1 MTRPG
6 WSIPNSMENGQLKL
20 IDVIEQMCRSQLGS
34 AKRAT
39 TGTEKDV
46 CFQPMRLAR
55 DIMNTDVKTLTLD
68 HTVNQCL
75 QFMEGR
81 RVRHVPVVDL
91 PYEGEKKPYFIGI
104 VSQRD
109 MLRLNA
115 RDAEETDKQKID
127 QRSLRQML
135 VNIVARKPK
144 SASPQTPVQDV
155 IMTMTCNH
163 IDMVPVLDNGNLVGI
178 ITTTDLM
185 KLFFRLDKVIHELC
199 PELKKGATP
208 VDTASESSTKAKI
221 LSSWVFRAVQ
231 EIMTEQVISLEP
243 QDNLAR
249 AIEVIQ
255 DEEIRHI
262 PIMDEQEK
270 FVGMVSD
277 RDILRNLPYAGR
289 RPPSPPK
296 RFREHLFATNSQTKS
311 SLQPI
316 ESVMVI
322 VQKVLHISPA
332 CSVCEAAEILYTKK
346 ISCLPVVDEQEELR
360 GIVTVTDL
368 MRALLSAYEPAEK
381 AGLITSQSRLC

>member
-1 MTRPG
+1 
-6 WSIPNSMENGQLKL
+6 MENGQLKL
-20 IDVIEQMCRSQLGS
+20 IDVIEEMCLSRLGS

-68 HTVNQCL
+68 HTVKQCL

-81 RVRHVPVVDL
+81 RVRHVPIVDL
-91 PYEGEKKPYFIGI
+91 PYEGEKKPHFIGV

-115 RDAEETDKQKID
+115 PDADTHASNRRAKETDKQKID
-127 QRSLRQML
+127 RRALRQLL
-135 VNIVARKPK
+135 VQIVARKPK
-144 SASPQTPVQDV
+144 SVSLQTPVQDAITV
-155 IMTMTCNH
+155 MISNH

-185 KLFFRLDKVIHELC
+185 KLFFRLDKVIHRVY
-199 PELKKGATP
+199 PELKKGALP
-208 VDTASESSTKAKI
+208 ADMASESSAKAKI
-221 LSSWVFRAVQ
+221 LFSWVFRGVQ
-231 EIMTEQVISLEP
+231 EIMTEQVICLEP

-249 AIEVIQ
+249 AMEVMQ
-255 DEEIRHI
+255 NEEIRHV

-270 FVGMVSD
+270 FVGLVSD

-289 RPPSPPK
+289 RPPLMPK
-296 RFREHLFATNSQTKS
+296 SFREHLFATNSGPK
-311 SLQPI
+311 SLQLPL
-316 ESVMVI
+316 EKVMAR
-322 VQKVLHISPA
+322 KVLHILPR
-332 CSVCEAAEILYTKK
+332 CSVCEAADILHTKK
-346 ISCLPVVDEQEELR
+346 ISCLPVVDEQEKLR

-368 MRALLSAYEPAEK
+368 MRALLTAYESNEK
-381 AGLITSQSRLC
+381 ADLITSQSSIR

>member
-1 MTRPG
+1 
-6 WSIPNSMENGQLKL
+6 MENGQLKL
-20 IDVIEQMCRSQLGS
+20 IDVIEEMCLSRLGS

-75 QFMEGR
+75 KFMKGR
-81 RVRHVPVVDL
+81 RVRHVPIVDL
-91 PYEGEKKPYFIGI
+91 PYEGEKKPHFIGV

-115 RDAEETDKQKID
+115 PDAKETDKQKID
-127 QRSLRQML
+127 RRALRQLL
-135 VNIVARKPK
+135 VQIVARKPK
-144 SASPQTPVQDV
+144 SVSLQTPVQDAITV
-155 IMTMTCNH
+155 MISNH

-185 KLFFRLDKVIHELC
+185 KLFLRLDKVIHRVY
-199 PELKKGATP
+199 PELKKGALP
-208 VDTASESSTKAKI
+208 ADMASESSAKAKI
-221 LSSWVFRAVQ
+221 LFSWVFRGVQ
-231 EIMTEQVISLEP
+231 EIMTEQVICLEP

-249 AIEVIQ
+249 AMEVMQ
-255 DEEIRHI
+255 NEEIRHV

-270 FVGMVSD
+270 FVGLVSD

-289 RPPSPPK
+289 RPLLMPK
-296 RFREHLFATNSQTKS
+296 SFREHLFATNSGPK
-311 SLQPI
+311 SLQLPL
-316 ESVMVI
+316 EKVMAR
-322 VQKVLHISPA
+322 KVLHILPG
-332 CSVCEAAEILYTKK
+332 CSVCEAADILHTKK
-346 ISCLPVVDEQEELR
+346 INCLPVVDEQEKLR

-368 MRALLSAYEPAEK
+368 MRALLTAYESAEK
-381 AGLITSQSRLC
+381 AALITSQSSIR